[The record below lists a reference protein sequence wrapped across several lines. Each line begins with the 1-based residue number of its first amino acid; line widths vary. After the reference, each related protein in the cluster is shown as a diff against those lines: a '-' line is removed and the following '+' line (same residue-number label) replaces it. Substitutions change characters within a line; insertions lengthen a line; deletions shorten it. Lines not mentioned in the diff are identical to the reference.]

1 MVFLYVLIMDSV
13 VERDAGEEISG
24 ELSLVLSVLLLRE
37 ELVKCEEERGLPAH
51 VTSPCA
57 GGTSA

>member
-1 MVFLYVLIMDSV
+1 MDSV